1 MPAAKRPPKKSKTA
15 EPKHYLEQLPHTWVW
30 SGVGVFA
37 VVALLLFLCVPHY
50 KPLKLA
56 SAAEIQQAN
65 HHIVAQYF
73 LASTVCPTDNISHD
87 ERVASFNKYFKVNQ
101 YANRAVIRGCND
113 ADTLLA
119 KADDGTWQR
128 TDVNIRLDTRQNPSW
143 QKACLIDGITTAD
156 TVVRPEN
163 ASIDKFNL
171 QTCNSLR
178 RQSYVEINL
187 SIHFH
192 K

>member
-1 MPAAKRPPKKSKTA
+1 MPALKRTAKKPSKP
-15 EPKHYLEQLPHTWVW
+15 EPKRYLEQLPRKWVW
-30 SGVGVFA
+30 GGVGVFA
-37 VVALLLFLCVPHY
+37 VIALLLFLCVPHY

-56 SAAEIQQAN
+56 TDQQMQQA
-65 HHIVAQYF
+65 HQQIIGRYF
-73 LASTVCPTDNISHD
+73 LASTVCQNDTMTHD
-87 ERVASFNKYFKVNQ
+87 QRVAAFNQYFKVND

-119 KADDGTWQR
+119 KAEGGSWQR
-128 TDVNIRLDTRQNPSW
+128 TNVNIRLDARQNPSW

-163 ASIDKFNL
+163 ASIDAHNL
-171 QTCNSLR
+171 QVCNDLR
-178 RQSYVEINL
+178 RQSYIEVHF
-187 SIHFH
+187 SIDFH